1 MGVYIGEGV
10 GGGLTWGVV
19 AVGEGGFIVASLE
32 GSFQSMLSGRSWCHS
47 GGGSLLVLGPRGGLT
62 QRVVAARE
70 WGFTIIS
77 RGGSFQFV
85 P

>member
-1 MGVYIGEGV
+1 
-10 GGGLTWGVV
+10 
-19 AVGEGGFIVASLE
+19 
-32 GSFQSMLSGRSWCHS
+32 MLSGRSWCHS
-47 GGGSLLVLGPRGGLT
+47 GGGSLLVSGPRGGLT

-85 P
+85 PSGKGELVSRRERLTTDVGARRGVMMASCCEGWVEG